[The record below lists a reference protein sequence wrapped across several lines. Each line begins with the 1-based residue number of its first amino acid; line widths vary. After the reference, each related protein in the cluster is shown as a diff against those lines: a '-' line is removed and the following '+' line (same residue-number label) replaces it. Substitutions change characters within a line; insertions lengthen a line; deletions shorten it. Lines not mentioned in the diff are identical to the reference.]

1 MVAPAAVQVEED
13 TVDPVEI
20 YLDCSAYVINSLYT
34 VIMDPATL
42 ENPEAAAERVRAITE
57 DVRGRLIAVKGA
69 DAEELRLAEVRWI
82 AETEEGAR
90 LEQMM
95 DDVACYLSEHEDLEN
110 CEVLMNAV
118 IELRSLMQRAGDGED
133 VSVEEYE
140 EEY

>member
-1 MVAPAAVQVEED
+1 MVAPAAVEAD
-13 TVDPVEI
+13 AVDPVEI

-57 DVRGRLIAVKGA
+57 DVRGRLAAVKGA
-69 DAEELRLAEVRWI
+69 DAEELRMAEVRMI
-82 AETEEGAR
+82 EETEEGAR

-95 DDVACYLSEHEDLEN
+95 DDVAWYVAEHEELEN

-118 IELRSLMQRAGDGED
+118 IELRSMMQRAGDGED
-133 VSVEEYE
+133 VSVDEYE